1 MKSTNYKNLA
11 LAGITAAVLTACSSG
26 GTCGTCAI
34 PVPATGSKLIIALK
48 PVYVNVQALFL
59 TDQVNRLII

>member
-1 MKSTNYKNLA
+1 MKINSHKRVA
-11 LAGITAAVLTACSSG
+11 LTGITTAVLTACSSG